1 MIMKENDRADLKY
14 CINGGIS
21 DAESQNLK
29 KTDRDKLIVL
39 CRNRKV
45 FQMAC
50 QRIRQ
55 RQNSLSVADVQRRI
69 QL

>member
-29 KTDRDKLIVL
+29 KTDRDT
-39 CRNRKV
+39 
-45 FQMAC
+45 
-50 QRIRQ
+50 
-55 RQNSLSVADVQRRI
+55 
-69 QL
+69 